1 MFVLVATAVLGIISY
16 IQQKIKSISVC
27 SDRDGF
33 FRQYTEND
41 EFCVDRADSSRHKT
55 SIGASIAVDVV
66 ERSLP
71 FEMIFHF
78 L

>member
-27 SDRDGF
+27 SDSDGF

-41 EFCVDRADSSRHKT
+41 EFCVDRADSSRHKM
-55 SIGASIAVDVV
+55 SFALIAVA
-66 ERSLP
+66 ERL
-71 FEMIFHF
+71 FAREQF
-78 L
+78 LGRN